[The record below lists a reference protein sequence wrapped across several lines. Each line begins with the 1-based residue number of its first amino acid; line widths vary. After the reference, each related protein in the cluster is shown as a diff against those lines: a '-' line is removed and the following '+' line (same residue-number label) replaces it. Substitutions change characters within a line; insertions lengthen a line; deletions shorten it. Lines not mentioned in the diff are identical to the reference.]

1 MRMVKI
7 KSTNCAKEKEP
18 EYFLNKD
25 LLLLRIFKIEKKN
38 VSNATHQIVI
48 TPETGLHGEMCIF
61 YFAHVKNFNFCNV
74 CVSYLYWKYSFL
86 GKSILAIFIDV
97 ESCAWNIVKMKN
109 SLQQSYSKISNLVKS
124 AHVCMCSYVSIENIL
139 YRITLFYS
147 IENIL

>member
-1 MRMVKI
+1 MKIVLPGPRTLETDFKKLVVQPLTTEQGPGSQHHELCTFRNGLLRNGYWVCGDGLLQQKRTWMRMVKI

-74 CVSYLYWKYSFL
+74 CVSYLY
-86 GKSILAIFIDV
+86 
-97 ESCAWNIVKMKN
+97 
-109 SLQQSYSKISNLVKS
+109 
-124 AHVCMCSYVSIENIL
+124 
-139 YRITLFYS
+139 
-147 IENIL
+147 